1 MSVHTRQ
8 WSRNSSK
15 MQAVVRVVVQKVCSK
30 SGNSLQLPIQIKS
43 WHRMP
48 DKYALFLWEEECLLL
63 GGEKSHIF
71 FNFVIDFL
79 QSFCLLLDIQCKSVS
94 LTELD

>member
-1 MSVHTRQ
+1 
-8 WSRNSSK
+8 
-15 MQAVVRVVVQKVCSK
+15 
-30 SGNSLQLPIQIKS
+30 
-43 WHRMP
+43 MP

-94 LTELD
+94 FTELD